1 MGRKTKYSKEVKIQ
15 SCIDYD
21 KGKGSFFDIAKKI
34 GTHHSVI
41 NRWYLSYKEHGCSIF
56 DESNSNS
63 SYSKDFKL
71 QVINEYISGK
81 YSSLDLSTKYNIS
94 NGLICNWIKK
104 WYNGIEIKDYDPK
117 GDVYTMKSRK
127 TTFEERLEI
136 VKWVIEHNM
145 SYKDAADKYSIT
157 YALVYKWTRDYI
169 GKGPDALEYQKRGRK
184 LKSEIDESSLTE
196 VERLKIEL
204 EKERTIRKRRELELE
219 VLKKKEE
226 LEKKLRYRK

>member
-1 MGRKTKYSKEVKIQ
+1 VGRKAKYSKEVKIQ
-15 SCIDYD
+15 ACIDYD
-21 KGKGSFFDIAKKI
+21 EGKGNFCDIAREISIDSSDVRK
-34 GTHHSVI
+34 
-41 NRWYLSYKEHGCSIF
+41 WYLRYKEHGCSVF
-56 DESNSNS
+56 NESNSNR

-71 QVINEYISGK
+71 QVINEYISKK
-81 YSSLDLSTKYNIS
+81 YSITMIGARYNIS
-94 NGLICNWIKK
+94 NRVISNWIKK
-104 WYNGIEIKDYDPK
+104 WYNGVEIKDYDPK

-136 VKWVIEHNM
+136 VKWTIENNM
-145 SYKDAADKYSIT
+145 SYKNAADKYSIT

-169 GKGPDALEYQKRGRK
+169 DKGPEALNYQKRGRK

-204 EKERTIRKRRELELE
+204 EKERAIRKRREFELE